1 MSQNPAAPI
10 VIPTMPA
17 CNHSTAPKFRS
28 DQLRKLRRY
37 FDELGHLFGNC
48 QINSNEDKK
57 KYAVRYLEIDSAD
70 LWETLP
76 QYQAPY
82 SYDDFVQA
90 VFVLYPGA
98 SEERR
103 WSMADV
109 DTLIGERLRI
119 GIMTMQDLGQYFRTY
134 YTITEFLKSKG

>member
-1 MSQNPAAPI
+1 MSQNPTAPI
-10 VIPTMPA
+10 VVPTMPA
-17 CNHSTAPKFRS
+17 HNHSTAPKFRL
-28 DQLRKLRRY
+28 DQPCELCRY
-37 FDELGHLFGNC
+37 FDELGHLFSNC
-48 QINSNEDKK
+48 QINSDKDKK
-57 KYAVRYLEIDSAD
+57 KYAIRPRYLEIDLAD

-82 SYDDFVQA
+82 TYDNFVQA

-109 DTLIGERLRI
+109 DTLIGE
-119 GIMTMQDLGQYFRTY
+119 
-134 YTITEFLKSKG
+134 